1 MNFDYIVKE
10 WFYRLPKG
18 YADAPYTEEELR
30 VLDKVLVENNIAM
43 PEVDELDQAF
53 LDAAPVEDSDES
65 VLEEDIE
72 KITKNDII
80 NQINSIDLTQEDLSK
95 LNHFIISAKFS
106 PQVIK
111 YLSSKNISAGNYQ
124 MGEDAVNIVLN
135 KITTMPNAADV
146 IEYFDAPV
154 DLKWDDNG
162 RGNIQK
168 LTGLPDSTI
177 AKLIT
182 IQPGADRGGNATG
195 PAEIAF
201 SLLFKNIKNA
211 TAGGDLEL
219 NGKTVELKG
228 KDGRLGSQSG
238 RGKELNLLSSF
249 IGRMVEEGITDNY
262 TANEEAMD
270 FFNDA
275 NNVNIAH
282 ALFNAYDILV
292 DRGTMPK
299 DKFISKVQTGLSNIY
314 FNKTSVVE
322 KYIDNKTKWSTVES
336 IGQQLVKINLEAYMT
351 KINNDIIIF
360 HRFRETGRTAS
371 SDLSFVAVDKDDID
385 SVIESGIITLGSQ
398 KPESSILWH
407 NTNPSVKLNI

>member
-1 MNFDYIVKE
+1 MDFDVIVKE

-18 YADAPYTEEELR
+18 YADAPYTEEELA
-30 VLDKVLVENNIAM
+30 VLDEVLNEHGVVLT
-43 PEVDELDQAF
+43 EVDELDQAF
-53 LDAAPVEDSDES
+53 LDAEPVEDLDES

-80 NQINSIDLTQEDLSK
+80 KQINSVDLSQEDLIK
-95 LNHFIISAKFS
+95 LNHFIISATYK

-111 YLSSKNISAGNYQ
+111 YLSSKNISPENYQ
-124 MGEDAVNIVLN
+124 IGEDAVNIVLN
-135 KITTMPNAADV
+135 KITTLPNAADV
-146 IEYFDAPV
+146 IKYFEAPV
-154 DLKWDDNG
+154 DLKWDTNG

-211 TAGGDLEL
+211 TGGGDLEL

-238 RGKELNLLSSF
+238 RGKELNLRSSF
-249 IGRMVEEGITDNY
+249 IGRMVDDGPNY
-262 TANEEAMD
+262 DYIVFEEAMD
-270 FFNDA
+270 FFDDA

-282 ALFNAYDILV
+282 ALFNAYNILV
-292 DRGTMPK
+292 KRGSMPK
-299 DKFISKVQTGLSNIY
+299 DDFISSIQDGLSNIY
-314 FNKTSVVE
+314 FDKPAVVK
-322 KYIDNKTKWSTVES
+322 KYIDNNTNWSTVES
-336 IGQQLVKINLEAYMT
+336 IGRQLVKINLDAYMT

-360 HRFRETGRTAS
+360 HRFRESGRTAS
-371 SDLSFVAVDKDDID
+371 SDLSFVVIDKDDID
-385 SVIESGIITLGSQ
+385 SAIDSGVITLGSQ